1 MSTCI
6 SKEISCPVCGA
17 VHKDQMWVGM
27 ECSANPGLR
36 RRILKENLF
45 AWECPTCGHPL
56 QLIYPCLYHDKAKG
70 LMIALAPS
78 GTTSALKNVRVK
90 YPQMNGVTKR
100 LVATPEDMK
109 EKILIFEAGLD
120 DLAVEMVKLALMELV
135 EKKRGS
141 RVERAYYVTHS
152 EELDYIGFT
161 FFLSEQEKPVH
172 QGTRMQV
179 YHKSLEIAKRM
190 DFSDDG
196 SFLQVDA
203 ALAQTL
209 LEDI

>member
-1 MSTCI
+1 MSTNI
-6 SKEISCPVCGA
+6 NKEISCPVCGA
-17 VHKDQMWVGM
+17 VHKDQMWIGM
-27 ECSANPGLR
+27 ESGANPGLR

-56 QLIYPCLYHDKAKG
+56 QLIYPCLYHDKDRG

-78 GTTSALKNVRVK
+78 GTTSALKNIRAR
-90 YPQMNGVTKR
+90 YPQMNHVTKR
-100 LVATPEDMK
+100 LVSTPEDMK

-120 DLAVEMVKLALMELV
+120 DLAVEMVKLALVELV
-135 EKKRGS
+135 EKKRG

-152 EELDYIGFT
+152 DELDYIGFT
-161 FFLSEQEKPVH
+161 FFLSDYEKPVH

-179 YHKSLEIAKRM
+179 YYKSQEIARKM